1 MILDGFTLKAVTI
14 GENGIT
20 LDNILTHDAKT
31 HDNFLHQR
39 LAMMDGHELPL
50 AVGVIRSVDAPVYDQ
65 EVKKQIDSIREKNPK
80 KTLRDLL
87 LSEETWEV
95 K

>member
-1 MILDGFTLKAVTI
+1 MIRI
-14 GENGIT
+14 P
-20 LDNILTHDAKT
+20 
-31 HDNFLHQR
+31 
-39 LAMMDGHELPL
+39 ELPL
-50 AVGVIRSVDAPVYDQ
+50 AVGVIRSVDAPVYDH
-65 EVKKQIDSIREKNPK
+65 ELKKQIDSIREKNPK